1 MNSNLLKLLMLISKH
16 TFRIFL
22 VQLAA
27 LNFLVAGS
35 SIGQS
40 LEDIYV
46 DIEVRNEPLV
56 EIFNKIEG
64 QTNFIFG
71 YNDLVLDNANKLS
84 LKYNHESLM
93 TVLIDISAKA
103 DISFR
108 RINNTISI
116 TRRESSRQ
124 KEGPR
129 VIEEELQIA
138 ITGRVTD
145 EKGDGLPGASVIIKG
160 TTIGTTTDLDGK
172 FNLSASEDAT
182 LVFSF
187 VGYVK
192 REINVGN
199 RSVIDVTMES
209 ESAQLS
215 EVVVTAFGMERE
227 KKALGYAAQELEG
240 EDLSAARELSVTNFL
255 TGKIAGVQVSKT
267 AGGPTG
273 SSSITIRGNGSL
285 NGNSQPLYVVDGVP
299 IINEPKDVSGGGGL
313 WGGESDYGD
322 GIGDINPEDV
332 LSMSVLKG
340 PAAAALYGSRGAN
353 GVILITTK
361 SGKARKGIGI
371 EFNSNTSLEV
381 INQIPRY
388 QNRYSVGWDDANFFG
403 NIVNINGQDYE
414 TLEPFLGFSWGPELD
429 GSITVA
435 DPFLLPGE
443 SPRPLTLLPQP
454 EDNVRGFYRNGITA
468 QNTVALSGGNEK
480 VTGRV
485 SLGNIT
491 YNGTVPNHLV
501 KRNTASARFTANLT
515 DFITVDSKVNY
526 IHTKGNQRPALGYN
540 VRNPT
545 FTLTQMG
552 RMVPMGFLEEYY
564 RETGTPGIWPGV
576 WLNPYYVINE
586 LKNRD
591 ARDRIIGYISTT
603 LKFTDWLSLTGNLG
617 LDFYTENREQDYPV
631 GSQTWDYPNGGLTRD
646 LRHNSE
652 LNASV
657 ILTASKDITSDFSV
671 SGSIGSNLLK
681 QRRDR
686 LYLNG
691 IGLNAAGVYNISNA
705 RVISPEQYLYQK
717 EMQSV
722 FFTGQ
727 IGYNNYLFL
736 DVTGRNDWSS
746 ALGRNNISY
755 FYPSIGTGF
764 VFTEAFSIDSKFFT
778 FGKVRASWAQVGND
792 SDPYLTQIGYE
803 ISTQGINGQ
812 GFVNTSG
819 TVPLLD
825 LKNELTESIEIGAD
839 LRFLNNRLTIDVT
852 YYNAKT
858 TDQIIQANISNA
870 SGYERVVINAGR
882 IDNEGVEAI
891 ISVNPIKTSKFN
903 WNASFNYARN
913 RNTVV
918 ELTEGIDSY
927 QLNDLFMFP
936 NNIYA
941 TVGRS
946 YGDIVGQ
953 NTRRAPDGQYIV
965 LPNGRYATEA
975 ETSILGNIQP
985 DWIGGLNNTFTYKG
999 FTLNI
1004 LLDFVQGGNL
1014 HSYTKHEMT
1023 SRGTGKWTEEHRGE
1037 ALPGVVE
1044 VFDTDGTT
1052 VIGYEPNTNEVT
1064 GQDYWLRRARG
1075 QGNWFILDA
1084 SYISLR
1090 EVMFGYRF
1098 SPSVLSKTPFN
1109 GATITLVGRN
1119 LAYLEEHMED
1129 MGISPESAPNTN
1141 STYSGFEIFSNPTT
1155 RTFGLNLKL
1164 SF

>member
-1 MNSNLLKLLMLISKH
+1 MLISKH

-35 SIGQS
+35 TIGQS

-46 DIEVRNEPLV
+46 DIEVSNEPLV
-56 EIFNKIEG
+56 EIFNKIEY

-93 TVLIDISAKA
+93 TVLIDISSKT
-103 DISFR
+103 DLSFR

-116 TRRESSRQ
+116 TRRESTQQ
-124 KEGPR
+124 KKVPL
-129 VIEEELQIA
+129 VIEGNLQVS
-138 ITGRVTD
+138 ITGKVTD
-145 EKGDGLPGASVIIKG
+145 ESGDGLPGASVIIKG
-160 TTIGTTTDLDGK
+160 TTTGTTTDLDGK
-172 FNLSASEDAT
+172 FNLNVPEDAT

-192 REINVGN
+192 REIDVGN
-199 RSVIDVTMES
+199 RSVIDVTMEA

-227 KKALGYAAQELEG
+227 KKALGYAAQEVEG
-240 EDLSAARELSVTNFL
+240 EDLTAAREISVTNFI
-255 TGKIAGVQVSKT
+255 TGKVAGVQVSKT

-273 SSSITIRGNGSL
+273 SSSVTIRGNGSL

-299 IINEPKDVSGGGGL
+299 IINQPKDASGGAGL
-313 WGGESDYGD
+313 WDGESDYGD

-361 SGKARKGIGI
+361 SGNARKGIGVEI
-371 EFNSNTSLEV
+371 NSNTSLEI
-381 INQIPRY
+381 INLIPRY
-388 QNRYSVGWDDANFFG
+388 QNRYAVGWDDANFFG
-403 NIVNINGQDYE
+403 SIVNINGQDYE

-429 GSITVA
+429 GSVTVA
-435 DPFLLPGE
+435 DPFLFPGE
-443 SPRPLTLLPQP
+443 SPRPLTLVPQP
-454 EDNVRGFYRNGITA
+454 EDNVRGFYRNGVTS

-480 VTGRV
+480 ITGRV
-485 SLGNIT
+485 SFGNT
-491 YNGTVPNHLV
+491 VYNGTVPNHTV
-501 KRNTASARFTANLT
+501 KRQTASARFSSTLNRLISFDA
-515 DFITVDSKVNY
+515 KVNY
-526 IHTKGNQRPALGYN
+526 VHTKGRQRPALGYN
-540 VRNPT
+540 TLNPN

-552 RMVPMGFLEEYY
+552 RMVPLDFLEEYY
-564 RETGTPGIWPGV
+564 TQTGEPGIWPGV
-576 WLNPYYVINE
+576 WINPFYVINE
-586 LKNRD
+586 MKNRD
-591 ARDRIIGYISTT
+591 SRDRIIGYISST
-603 LKFTDWLSLTGNLG
+603 LNFTDWLSLTGKLG
-617 LDFYTENREQDYPV
+617 IDFYTENIERDFAPLNAPV
-631 GSQTWDYPNGGLTRD
+631 SGYPNGGVTRD
-646 LRHNSE
+646 LSHNSE
-652 LNASV
+652 LNTSV
-657 ILTASKDITSDFSV
+657 ILNASKDIGNDISLT
-671 SGSIGSNLLK
+671 GALGANLLQ

-686 LYLNG
+686 LYMRG
-691 IGLNAAGVYNISNA
+691 VGLNAPGVYHISNTQ
-705 RVISPEQYLYQK
+705 VVNPEEYLYQK

-727 IGYNNYLFL
+727 VGYKNFLFL

-755 FYPSIGTGF
+755 FYPSVGTGF
-764 VFTEAFSIDSKFFT
+764 VFTDAFSIDSDIFS
-778 FGKVRASWAQVGND
+778 FGKIRASWAQVGND
-792 SDPYLTQIGYE
+792 SDPYLTKIGYE
-803 ISTQGINGQ
+803 LFTQGINGQ
-812 GFVNTSG
+812 QFINTSG

-825 LKNELTESIEIGAD
+825 LKNELTESIELGAD
-839 LRFLNNRLTIDVT
+839 IRFFKNRLSIDVT
-852 YYNAKT
+852 YYDSRT
-858 TDQIIQANISNA
+858 TDQIIPASISTA

-882 IDNEGVEAI
+882 IDNKGVEAI
-891 ISVNPIKTSKFN
+891 ITANPIKTRNGFR
-903 WNASFNYARN
+903 WDASFNYARN

-918 ELTEGIDSY
+918 ELVEGIDSY
-927 QLNDLFMFP
+927 QLNSAYLFP

-941 TVGRS
+941 TVGRP
-946 YGDIVGQ
+946 YGDLVGQ
-953 NTRRAPDGQYIV
+953 DTRRAPDGQYIV
-965 LPNGRYATEA
+965 LPNGRYATET

-985 DWIGGLNNTFTYKG
+985 DWIGGLNNTFSYKG
-999 FTLNI
+999 LSLNI

-1014 HSYTKHEMT
+1014 HSSTKHEMT
-1023 SRGTGKWTEEHRGE
+1023 SRGTGKWTEEHRGD

-1052 VIGYEPNTNEVT
+1052 VIGYEPNTNEVI
-1064 GQDYWLRRARG
+1064 GQEYWLRRARG
-1075 QGNWFILDA
+1075 QGNWFVLDA

-1090 EVMFGYRF
+1090 EVMISYRF
-1098 SPSVLSKTPFN
+1098 QSSLLEKSPFS
-1109 GATITLVGRN
+1109 GATISLVGRN
-1119 LAYLEEHMED
+1119 LMYLEEHMED

-1141 STYSGFEIFSNPTT
+1141 AAFSGVESFSTPTT
-1155 RTFGLNLKL
+1155 RTFGLNVKL